1 MLSTNFSAETPDHM
15 RRRKIVK
22 KGFQLCLM
30 VCGRSGTGKSTFV
43 NTLCDG
49 KIFAPEDR
57 RIEVLEDGITRKM
70 EIRSNG
76 VNLYEEDGAV
86 IALNVVDAPGF
97 GDNIDNSEC
106 CKTILKHIEAQFDE
120 VLAEESRVHRNPR
133 FDDKRVQV
141 CLYFIAATG
150 HGLRELD
157 IELMSTLSR
166 RVNIIPVIGKAD
178 TFTDEELVINKTK
191 ILADIESYKIPIF
204 SFSYPDDETDQ
215 EIIDESVALRALLPF
230 AVVGSDDIYE
240 EKNPDAFIRARSYP
254 WGFVGTDDPEYSD
267 FSYLRTVIFGSHL
280 QELKDLTHDV
290 IYEKYRTDKLSANAS
305 LIPPYMMDSRGGAY
319 AESVQES
326 ASMAQANLSRMGTM
340 F

>member
-1 MLSTNFSAETPDHM
+1 MSMLSSIYPAESPDHM

-30 VCGRSGTGKSTFV
+30 VCGRTGTGKSTFV

-49 KIFAPEDR
+49 KIFSDSERQVA
-57 RIEVLEDGITRKM
+57 VHEDGITRDM
-70 EIRSNG
+70 QIRTHK
-76 VNLYEEDGAV
+76 VDLCEEDGTV
-86 IALNVVDAPGF
+86 IALTVVDTPGF
-97 GDNIDNSEC
+97 GDNIDNSKC
-106 CKTILKHIEAQFDE
+106 CGTILNYLETQFDE

-157 IELMSTLSR
+157 IDLMSTLSR
-166 RVNIIPVIGKAD
+166 RVNIIPVIAKAD
-178 TFTDEELVINKTK
+178 TFTDEELIINKTK
-191 ILADIESYKIPIF
+191 ILADIEHYKIPIF
-204 SFSYPDDETDQ
+204 SFNYAEDETDQ
-215 EIIDESVALRALLPF
+215 EVIDECVALRALLPF

-240 EKNPDAFIRARSYP
+240 VDSQFVRGRSYP
-254 WGFVGTDDPEYSD
+254 WGFVSTEDPEFSD

-280 QELKDLTHDV
+280 QELRDLTHDV
-290 IYEKYRTDKLSANAS
+290 IYEKYRSDKLSANAS
-305 LIPPYMMDSRGGAY
+305 LIPPRINDNRSYNDSI
-319 AESVQES
+319 QETGS
-326 ASMAQANLSRMGTM
+326 LGRSMGRMAM